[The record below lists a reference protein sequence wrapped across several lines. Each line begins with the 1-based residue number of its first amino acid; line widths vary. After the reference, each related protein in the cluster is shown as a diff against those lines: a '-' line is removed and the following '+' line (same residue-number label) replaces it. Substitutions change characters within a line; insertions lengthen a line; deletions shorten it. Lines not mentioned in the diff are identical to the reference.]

1 MSLGS
6 EAMTEKKATA
16 TEHVL
21 QHVGRAET
29 ALANFHRDGTRSDGV
44 LRSPSSDCG
53 PEGGDGRTSQGRRHS
68 GAREMAVTDNPEIS
82 PKRVATLRRQLAAAN
97 ERLVTLE
104 REQRELRATIAVLV
118 EQLKK
123 AAS

>member
-1 MSLGS
+1 
-6 EAMTEKKATA
+6 
-16 TEHVL
+16 
-21 QHVGRAET
+21 
-29 ALANFHRDGTRSDGV
+29 
-44 LRSPSSDCG
+44 
-53 PEGGDGRTSQGRRHS
+53 
-68 GAREMAVTDNPEIS
+68 MAVTDNPEIS